1 MSYPCFIERAS
12 ICRER
17 FQGTLLN
24 PAETTGALT
33 SPLAVPQL
41 AGRKLIWMWLCA
53 LVCFQRRKSLTLGV
67 SDLLLLTLLSI
78 LLFFSLLGCG
88 FHNEFMLNWR
98 KYHLQ
103 MSPQVSYIASPSL
116 PHVKDPEPEW
126 LEGKLNQTDRNIQS
140 FRGAWRQTSPKTWCE
155 LRLPTQIQG
164 KARSCTNSTHSL
176 FSPSPLEKKVQHPV
190 AMLQLPVSGWLRF
203 PHSHKKKPTL
213 VSYKNKTGQAELQAA
228 SVSQFLQPQP
238 CCSTTTFHFSLY
250 KRTLHGKPQAH
261 EE

>member
-41 AGRKLIWMWLCA
+41 AGRKLIWIWLCA

-78 LLFFSLLGCG
+78 FFFFSLLGCG

-103 MSPQVSYIASPSL
+103 MSPQVSYIASPNL

-126 LEGKLNQTDRNIQS
+126 LEGKLNQTD
-140 FRGAWRQTSPKTWCE
+140 K
-155 LRLPTQIQG
+155 
-164 KARSCTNSTHSL
+164 
-176 FSPSPLEKKVQHPV
+176 HP
-190 AMLQLPVSGWLRF
+190 
-203 PHSHKKKPTL
+203 
-213 VSYKNKTGQAELQAA
+213 ELQRCLKTDFTKNMMWAEATYPNPGQSTFLYKFHPLPIFSISTRKKGPAPCCYATVA
-228 SVSQFLQPQP
+228 SVWLTAV
-238 CCSTTTFHFSLY
+238 STQSRKKHAHFSQEQNWSGRATGSQRIPVPSTPAL
-250 KRTLHGKPQAH
+250 LLQHHLSLQSL
-261 EE
+261 